1 MTRLRTLGLS
11 AAVVAL
17 VAANPALA
25 GPGDAGLVVEKLAD
39 PDPGFVPPPPEKRP
53 ARAQRRSAEKSAL
66 DEAFENLGR
75 VTGQVAQMAE
85 QRARA
90 DRQRMMEMAEQRAK
104 ADIDRARQAVCN
116 SVESVR
122 SAGID
127 VSRWDKDCK

>member
-17 VAANPALA
+17 FAANPALA
-25 GPGDAGLVVEKLAD
+25 GPGDAGMVVEKLAD

-53 ARAQRRSAEKSAL
+53 ARAPRRSAEKSAL

-75 VTGQVAQMAE
+75 VTGQVAEMAE

-90 DRQRMMEMAEQRAK
+90 DRQRMMELAEQRASADRQKLIQMACK
-104 ADIDRARQAVCN
+104 AIDDARSSGA
-116 SVESVR
+116 
-122 SAGID
+122 D
-127 VSRWDKDCK
+127 VSRWEKDC